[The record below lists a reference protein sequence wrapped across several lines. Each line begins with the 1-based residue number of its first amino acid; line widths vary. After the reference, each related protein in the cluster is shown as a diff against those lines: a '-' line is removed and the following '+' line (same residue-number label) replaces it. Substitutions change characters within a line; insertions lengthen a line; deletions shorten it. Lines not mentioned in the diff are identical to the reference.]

1 MAHRIYSGKTSVKE
15 STSDKSPKPDTEHSV
30 DRAGDKEAG
39 HGSRASGFEA
49 PPGPS
54 GEGHK
59 YQTPEK
65 EVGLNRGKAELT
77 SGPTKS
83 KLSPKEVSNLLE
95 KFEGLL
101 QSGKAHSATLPKVPS
116 ISPVVGLKVDVEP
129 PNDVVPDA
137 AASGYV
143 ATKSSFLSSVHP
155 AEKRP
160 DVRQQATAVDDVDD
174 GVSTSD
180 DSCALVIDLSRDDSY
195 LDAGDDVDDISAPV
209 LPLVEE
215 KSESD
220 AFAETSQVSAAGSGS
235 SCVEKSQSAEPPADQ
250 DTLDGNDADVDD
262 DDVLVIDCSQD
273 SQVLKFQ
280 LSQPFLSLT
289 ANLLNTSFINPGQRR
304 VA

>member
-1 MAHRIYSGKTSVKE
+1 MAHRIYSGKTSAKE
-15 STSDKSPKPDTEHSV
+15 STPDKSPKPDTEHSV

-95 KFEGLL
+95 IL
-101 QSGKAHSATLPKVPS
+101 QSGKGLSATLPQVPG
-116 ISPVVGLKVDVEP
+116 INPVVGLKVDVEP

-143 ATKSSFLSSVHP
+143 ATKSSFLSNVHP

-180 DSCALVIDLSRDDSY
+180 DSFALVIDLSRDDSSV
-195 LDAGDDVDDISAPV
+195 DAGDDVDDISAPV

-280 LSQPFLSLT
+280 FSQPFLSIT
-289 ANLLNTSFINPGQRR
+289 ANLFNTSFINPGKM
-304 VA
+304 